1 MIYLDNAATTIHKPP
16 CVIEAVAG
24 AMASLGNSGRGA
36 NAGAM
41 SAARLIYSARETA
54 ARMFHLD
61 DPQRVCFTANST
73 EALNTA
79 IFGLIGPGDHV
90 ISTDLEHNS
99 VLRPLYHLQS
109 AGSQVSFLTADA
121 LGNVDLSRMEAM
133 IRKSTKAIICTHASN
148 VTGNLIDIASVGKI
162 AAKHGLLFIAD
173 VSQTAGSF
181 PIHMADMGISVLCF
195 TGHKGL
201 MGPQGT
207 GGLCVAKGVDI
218 RPLKMGGTGVQT
230 YLREQPPQYPTRL
243 EAGTLNGHGIAGM
256 KAAMDYILEI
266 GTDVIHKKEYRLMKI
281 FCEGVKDVDGVCVYG
296 DFSGDRAPVVA
307 LNLSGWD
314 SGEVE
319 DVLSR
324 EFDIAVRSG
333 AHCAP
338 RMHEALGTKA
348 QGAVRFSFGW
358 FNTEEEVFQAVEA
371 VRRIARQ

>member
-1 MIYLDNAATTIHKPP
+1 MIYLDNAATTIHMPP
-16 CVIEAVAG
+16 CVIEAVAE
-24 AMASLGNSGRGA
+24 AMTSLGNSGRGA

-79 IFGLIGPGDHV
+79 IFGLINSGDHV

-99 VLRPLYHLQS
+99 VLRPLYHLQ
-109 AGSQVSFLTADA
+109 ALGTQVSFLPADA
-121 LGNVDLSRMEAM
+121 LGNVDISQIETM
-133 IRKSTKAIICTHASN
+133 IRKNTKAIVCTHASN
-148 VTGNLIDIASVGKI
+148 LTGNLIDIARVGQI
-162 AAKHGLLFIAD
+162 AEKYGLLFIAD

-181 PIHMADMGISVLCF
+181 HIHMADMGISVLCF

-207 GGLCVAKGVDI
+207 GGLCVAGGVNI

-230 YLREQPPQYPTRL
+230 YLQEQPPQYPTRL
-243 EAGTLNGHGIAGM
+243 EAGTLNGHGIAGL

-266 GTDVIHKKEYRLMKI
+266 GTDVIHKNESRLAAA
-281 FCEGVKDVDGVCVYG
+281 FYEGIKDFQGVRVYG
-296 DFSGDRAPVVA
+296 DFSGDRAPIVA
-307 LNLSGWD
+307 LNISGYD

-319 DVLSR
+319 DILSQ

-358 FNTEEEVFQAVEA
+358 FNTADDVDQAIEA
-371 VRRIARQ
+371 VRRIAKR